1 MSSPLQRS
9 IKHLKDQGYS
19 VARGEHWN
27 SFSRTRIDLFNF
39 GDLLVANGDHIAL
52 VQVTTAGN
60 MGARE
65 KKIWSLPVHRIWLSS
80 GGRIFVHGW
89 EKRGARGKR
98 KTWTITER
106 ELVGTDTEGKMNSA
120 RTFAETIWHA
130 SINFETDKE

>member
-9 IKHLKDQGYS
+9 IKHLKGQGYS

-27 SFSRTRIDLFNF
+27 SFARIRQDLFEF
-39 GDLLVANGDHIAL
+39 GDLLVTNGDHIAL

-89 EKRGARGKR
+89 AKRGARGKR

-106 ELVGTDTEGKMNSA
+106 ELVDTYTEGK
-120 RTFAETIWHA
+120 
-130 SINFETDKE
+130 